1 VIRDIVEYATD
12 RGVRIMPELDLPGH
26 SVGLQ
31 RGAPALYT
39 NCTSTHKL
47 PDPTTDDFF
56 QLIDSIVGELA
67 ILFPDRYFHMGGDEV
82 DTSCWTENPAVVK
95 WMAGKNLTA
104 MGTLGYF
111 QSRIQSIVASHGK
124 ATMFWDEFWGA
135 NLAAL
140 NSTVAEIRSTAFAET
155 LASGRKALTAGIN
168 EAWYLDHGI
177 ANPRFI
183 QSDWEPYYL
192 HDPFDG
198 LSGIELENVLGGEV
212 DMWGEGVDETN
223 FEPRVFPWASA
234 VAERLW
240 SPADRSGS
248 TVEAEPRLDGFRCLL
263 VRRGIRAAPIGPGA
277 PC

>member
-1 VIRDIVEYATD
+1 
-12 RGVRIMPELDLPGH
+12 
-26 SVGLQ
+26 
-31 RGAPALYT
+31 
-39 NCTSTHKL
+39 
-47 PDPTTDDFF
+47 
-56 QLIDSIVGELA
+56 
-67 ILFPDRYFHMGGDEV
+67 
-82 DTSCWTENPAVVK
+82 
-95 WMAGKNLTA
+95 
-104 MGTLGYF
+104 
-111 QSRIQSIVASHGK
+111 
-124 ATMFWDEFWGA
+124 MFWDEFWVA

-140 NSTVAEIRSTAFAET
+140 NSTVAEIRSTAFVET

-183 QSDWEPYYL
+183 QSDWEPCYL

-223 FEPRVFPWASA
+223 FEPRVFPGASA